1 MTITHLVPLSPPWAI
16 AVTNRGPAGVGA
28 TIAVDPDVI
37 VLAPNE
43 QGEVENIGNATHAIF
58 KFSLPKGGTGDVGP
72 APSLD
77 IGTVTTVPNGN
88 AADAEIVG
96 GDGDYE
102 LNLTIPAGPAG
113 PPPTL
118 DIGDVE
124 SGVTADADITG
135 SDGDYELSLVLPI
148 GPPPVL
154 LPGTVT
160 AVDNGDPLVMTLTET
175 GPGEYTLDIEVPE
188 GPQGVPGSMSPGDAV
203 TLLTMATA
211 RMLGRTTAGT
221 GIVQEL
227 TAANVRSFINVADG
241 ANVTAAADFAND
253 NRLLRSDGTAK
264 GTKASAVAIDDSA
277 GVTGVVTL
285 DIGNADTTLSRS
297 SAGRLAV
304 EGKAVAHKEEIA
316 LKAASGIPASGASV
330 VINNLDCD
338 ELELT
343 IEGVSHNSGSNQSFN
358 LQLSTD
364 NGGSFPLTIP
374 MSDLG
379 AASGLFSGLVIIQG
393 LREGRILAHRP
404 ILAAGAADLTTVRTV
419 AMTAYFVN
427 AGGQVN
433 AVRFLP
439 TGGSLDAGTVTPSF
453 RG

>member
-1 MTITHLVPLSPPWAI
+1 MTITRLVPLSPPWAI
-16 AVTNRGPAGVGA
+16 AVTNRGPAGVGT
-28 TIAVDPDVI
+28 TIAVDPDVT

-43 QGEVENIGNATHAIF
+43 PGEVENIGNATHAIF
-58 KFSLPKGGTGDVGP
+58 KFSLPKGETGDVGP

-88 AADAEIVG
+88 AADAEITG

-102 LNLTIPAGPAG
+102 LNLTIPAGPTG

-124 SGVTADADITG
+124 SGVTADAEITG
-135 SDGDYELSLVLPI
+135 SDGEYELNLTLPI

-221 GIVQEL
+221 GIVQEM
-227 TAANVRSFINVADG
+227 TAADVRSFINVADG

-253 NRLLRSDGTAK
+253 KRLLRSDGTAK
-264 GTKASAVAIDDSA
+264 GTQASGVTLSDANVISGASAVYASLIQGAQLSMPD
-277 GVTGVVTL
+277 TGQDHAALFQMGTNLTAARTYTLGMPDGSYTYSFPARTGTLTL
-285 DIGNADTTLSRS
+285 DERLQRAITGPTDTLALAD
-297 SAGRLAV
+297 AGAV
-304 EGKAVAHKEEIA
+304 IKG
-316 LKAASGIPASGASV
+316 
-330 VINNLDCD
+330 
-338 ELELT
+338 
-343 IEGVSHNSGSNQSFN
+343 NSGSTITIMIPPVASVP
-358 LQLSTD
+358 
-364 NGGSFPLTIP
+364 FPVGTQIDLVNINTGAIALTPDSGVTLNSKSSKRRIA
-374 MSDLG
+374 SQWG
-379 AASGLFSGLVIIQG
+379 AATLLHESTNVWVLFGDI
-393 LREGRILAHRP
+393 
-404 ILAAGAADLTTVRTV
+404 
-419 AMTAYFVN
+419 
-427 AGGQVN
+427 
-433 AVRFLP
+433 
-439 TGGSLDAGTVTPSF
+439 VT
-453 RG
+453 

>member
-1 MTITHLVPLSPPWAI
+1 MTITRLVPLSPPWAI

-43 QGEVENIGNATHAIF
+43 PGEVENIGNATHAIF

-102 LNLTIPAGPAG
+102 LNLTIPAGPTG

-118 DIGDVE
+118 DLGDVE
-124 SGVTADADITG
+124 SGVTADAEITG
-135 SDGDYELSLVLPI
+135 SDGEYELNLTLPI

-203 TLLTMATA
+203 TLLNMATA

-221 GIVQEL
+221 GVIEEL

-253 NRLLRSDGTAK
+253 KRLLRSDGTAK
-264 GTKASAVAIDDSA
+264 GTQ
-277 GVTGVVTL
+277 
-285 DIGNADTTLSRS
+285 
-297 SAGRLAV
+297 
-304 EGKAVAHKEEIA
+304 
-316 LKAASGIPASGASV
+316 ASGVSLNDTADLFGLNSVTSGNFTGISLSLLDSNSTHYGTFTINSDLTAARAYGFGMPDGSYTYSFPARTGTLALNERLQRAITGATDTLALADAGA
-330 VINNLDCD
+330 VIK
-338 ELELT
+338 
-343 IEGVSHNSGSNQSFN
+343 GNSGSTITIMIPPVASVP
-358 LQLSTD
+358 
-364 NGGSFPLTIP
+364 FPVGTQIDLVNINTGAIALTPDSGVTLNSKSSKRRIA
-374 MSDLG
+374 SQWG
-379 AASGLFSGLVIIQG
+379 AATLLHESTNVWVLFGDI
-393 LREGRILAHRP
+393 
-404 ILAAGAADLTTVRTV
+404 
-419 AMTAYFVN
+419 
-427 AGGQVN
+427 
-433 AVRFLP
+433 
-439 TGGSLDAGTVTPSF
+439 VT
-453 RG
+453 

>member
-43 QGEVENIGNATHAIF
+43 PGEVENIGNATHAIF

-102 LNLTIPAGPAG
+102 LNLTIPAGPTG

-135 SDGDYELSLVLPI
+135 GDGEYELSLVLPI

-264 GTKASAVAIDDSA
+264 GTQASAVSLNDTADLFGLNSVTSGNFTGISLSLLDSNSTHYGTFTINSDLTAARAYGFGMPDGSYNYTFPARTGTLALNERLQRAITGATDTLALTDA
-277 GVTGVVTL
+277 GAVVK
-285 DIGNADTTLSRS
+285 G
-297 SAGRLAV
+297 
-304 EGKAVAHKEEIA
+304 
-316 LKAASGIPASGASV
+316 
-330 VINNLDCD
+330 
-338 ELELT
+338 
-343 IEGVSHNSGSNQSFN
+343 NSGSTITIMIPPVASVP
-358 LQLSTD
+358 
-364 NGGSFPLTIP
+364 FPVGTQIDLVNINTGAIALTPDSGVTLNSKSSKRRIA
-374 MSDLG
+374 SQWG
-379 AASGLFSGLVIIQG
+379 AATLLHESTNVWVLFGDI
-393 LREGRILAHRP
+393 
-404 ILAAGAADLTTVRTV
+404 
-419 AMTAYFVN
+419 
-427 AGGQVN
+427 
-433 AVRFLP
+433 
-439 TGGSLDAGTVTPSF
+439 VT
-453 RG
+453 